1 MRVIK
6 QRRLTSAKVTQRWR
20 GYNNDLKL
28 GLLYIVMMACVPM
41 YVGAAALISQG
52 YSAEST
58 LPTGSIVSLKDNST
72 SDVRAS
78 NSDSISSI
86 LGVVINDSGSQLSI
100 SSGKGTQLQVATS
113 GVEQVFVSNFNGDL
127 VSGDQITA
135 SPISGV
141 GMKVTTSSKVLGVAQ
156 DKFPNSTSTDQSY
169 EDKSKQKHSVKLGQ
183 IPVLINV
190 AYFYKQPDKTIVPAA
205 LQNIANALAGK
216 KVNALPIIVSVAIFI
231 VTLIVV
237 VSIVYSLIHS
247 SIISVGRNPMSQAAV
262 YRNVLQLSLLVV
274 VILVVS
280 VVSIYMVLRKL

>member
-6 QRRLTSAKVTQRWR
+6 QRQLTSAKVTQRWR
-20 GYNNDLKL
+20 GYNNGLKL

-113 GVEQVFVSNFNGDL
+113 GVEQVFVSNFNGDI